1 MDAHEAQITI
11 RRSGHPVRDV
21 LRFYKIYVDGRR
33 VGKVW
38 RNRSAAVSVSPG
50 IHRVQLKVDWGFS
63 PELEVAV
70 AEGDQINLRCMA
82 TATAGISNAG
92 SELRKSFREPIIAL
106 ELIGADNVESEE

>member
-1 MDAHEAQITI
+1 LDAHDAQITI

-33 VGKVW
+33 VGKFW
-38 RNRSAAVSVSPG
+38 RNRSATVSVSPG

-63 PELEVAV
+63 PELEISV

-82 TATAGISNAG
+82 TAGISSAG
-92 SELRKSFREPIIAL
+92 PDLRKSRREPIIVL
-106 ELIGADNVESEE
+106 ELIGADDVESEE